1 MLTSSTHQTKQPA
14 AVQHVGNGVY
24 DLSAILQRTGHHQL
38 QVQLVEQSAAAA
50 AVTSVLPV
58 QLEVVCVP
66 AALAAE
72 QCRVELQREAWV
84 AGRAA
89 AVVVHRH
96 DRYRQGPIHHHIVL
110 PGCYFTRMLYD
121 GMHTRHREQPLPALQ
136 C

>member
-1 MLTSSTHQTKQPA
+1 MLTSSTNQTKQPA

-38 QVQLVEQSAAAA
+38 QVQLVEQSTAAA

-66 AALAAE
+66 AAVAAE
-72 QCRVELQREAWV
+72 QCRVELQREPWV
-84 AGRAA
+84 AGQAA

-96 DRYRQGPIHHHIVL
+96 DRYTDRTIHHHIVL
-110 PGCYFTRMLYD
+110 PG
-121 GMHTRHREQPLPALQ
+121 
-136 C
+136 